1 MHPQQQGVVYDMK
14 ALQQLEVAPH
24 LAIYRGVLLGRQDEL
39 HA

>member
-1 MHPQQQGVVYDMK
+1 VQ

-24 LAIYRGVLLGRQDEL
+24 LAMYRRVLLRGQDEL